1 MRDTPFALAI
11 DVGNSRVT
19 AAVAHAT
26 RGAYDAPVLFSLSA
40 SEHSAP
46 SVALI
51 DDTGSL
57 VFGAEAERLGRSDPR
72 RLTREFAQDVGT
84 ETPVVVGVHA
94 VPAEDLIARLCS
106 WIVDEVTA
114 AEGEPPELIAVTH
127 PASWGGHRLERL
139 RAALQ
144 RAGIDDPALI
154 SESEAAAAQLA
165 ASHPVE
171 SGQLLAVYDLG
182 GTRFDAR
189 VLRKRSGSRYQ
200 PIGEQVRIEHLGG
213 ANFDDALLHHVL
225 DGTASGQ
232 AATSAAGTATTDAMS
247 SAITRLRGEVVTAK
261 EMLSSAG
268 DATVH
273 LSLPTGEASVRVT
286 RSEFEAMIADDLDR
300 TAEALDLAIE
310 SAGAGSD
317 QFEAIVL
324 AGGSSRIPLVAQ
336 RLSQRFD
343 LPIIADAEPQMT
355 TVLGAARIARERL
368 LDDEPAPGSALAT
381 ITVTEKAPAP
391 RPEPKPERAGVFA
404 FLRPILGRRSRS
416 TSPLLL
422 AGAAVFIAIT
432 IVFSSTTAAGT
443 RWPDYVQETAS
454 RLLNLPMSSEPAP
467 SATPPD
473 ALRVGDRKGTPT
485 PRTDDSSAH
494 QNTRGSGPQV
504 ESSAPPEDSAPPAT
518 HKPGTSVA
526 DPGGGDAA
534 SSTPTENDSPANT
547 PPNSTT
553 PDQSPADPP
562 TTTRRSA
569 HGPARQPEPRQS
581 GPRRPGPRRP
591 STDRPAG
598 RPRPRRPACRPATP
612 RHRTARSRA
621 DSRPDTGAGLTLAAD
636 DSPHRRSQPHRT

>member
-26 RGAYDAPVLFSLSA
+26 RGPYDTPVLFSLSA

-46 SVALI
+46 SSALI
-51 DDTGSL
+51 DETGSL
-57 VFGAEAERLGRSDPR
+57 VFGTDAERLGTSDPR

-84 ETPVVVGVHA
+84 ETPIAIGVHA
-94 VPAEDLIARLCS
+94 VPAEDLVARLCA

-114 AEGEPPELIAVTH
+114 AEGDSPELVAITH

-165 ASHPVE
+165 ASHPLE
-171 SGQLLAVYDLG
+171 SGRLLAVYDLG

-189 VLRKRSGSRYQ
+189 VLRTRSGGRYQ
-200 PIGEQVRIEHLGG
+200 SVGEQVRIEHLGG
-213 ANFDDALLHHVL
+213 ANFDDALLRHVL
-225 DGTASGQ
+225 GGTASGR
-232 AATSAAGTATTDAMS
+232 AATSATGTPTTDAMS
-247 SAITRLRGEVVTAK
+247 SAITRLRDDVVTAK

-268 DATVH
+268 DATVQ

-286 RSEFEAMIADDLDR
+286 RSEFEAMIVEDLDR

-310 SAGAGSD
+310 SADAGSD

-343 LPIIADAEPQMT
+343 LPIIADADPQAT

-368 LDDEPAPGSALAT
+368 LDDEPVPGNALAT
-381 ITVTEKAPAP
+381 ITETEKAPAP

-404 FLRPILGRRSRS
+404 FLRPILSSRSRS

-443 RWPDYVQETAS
+443 RWPDYLQEAAS
-454 RLLNLPMSSEPAP
+454 HLLNLPMSPPPGS
-467 SATPPD
+467 SATPPGT
-473 ALRVGDRKGTPT
+473 LPVGDRKGTPT
-485 PRTDDSSAH
+485 THTDDSSAH
-494 QNTRGSGPQV
+494 QNTRGSGPKI
-504 ESSAPPEDSAPPAT
+504 ESSAPPEDATPPVT
-518 HKPGTSVA
+518 HTPGTSVA
-526 DPGGGDAA
+526 DPRGDD
-534 SSTPTENDSPANT
+534 SSSSDGTPTQNNPPANT
-547 PPNSTT
+547 PPTNT
-553 PDQSPADPP
+553 PPSNTPPEQPPADPP
-562 TTTRRSA
+562 TTTTVDP
-569 HGPARQPEPRQS
+569 PADETVDPPPADPPADPIPVDLPVDPPPTEPPAPEPT
-581 GPRRPGPRRP
+581 PGPTSEP
-591 STDRPAG
+591 V
-598 RPRPRRPACRPATP
+598 
-612 RHRTARSRA
+612 
-621 DSRPDTGAGLTLAAD
+621 
-636 DSPHRRSQPHRT
+636 